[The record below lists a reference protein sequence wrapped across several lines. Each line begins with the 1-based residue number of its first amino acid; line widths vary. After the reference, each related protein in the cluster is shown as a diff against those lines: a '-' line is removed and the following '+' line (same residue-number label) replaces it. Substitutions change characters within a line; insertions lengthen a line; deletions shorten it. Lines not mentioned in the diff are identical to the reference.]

1 MAYSYNIEEVPPD
14 DVPCVEHDIR
24 RAKKFLQKHSSESDD
39 SLYDHLTEVLAKIL
53 AERPKNAVDIFEEY
67 SRKVKEERFKTRDSH
82 HLRDVYVPPAQY
94 EEARKIIGLFK
105 DVQGIYEGEDGEKLD
120 EAEEEEEDDKRKKVP
135 NMLDLLYY
143 FEQTNVGLPRRE
155 MVLINLSIRKLL
167 AEAPIENIRYLYESF
182 RCEKKK
188 YNLATRFIRFW
199 GKILGSPKNYYVVEA
214 DLQAEELN
222 IRLERMEEEEERK
235 REEERA
241 KAEETARAEKEA
253 AENVEKEATEDVE
266 EAEAAKEKEEE
277 GLKLVFPPLPTHS
290 WVPPPEVPSEKI
302 GTGTNA
308 KVYFVCNE
316 PGLDKWIE
324 LPPVTPQ
331 QIVIARQIVR
341 CCTGNLETPLYTFPP
356 FPGAEKNYLRAQIAR
371 ISAATQVSPI
381 GWFTFGDEDEEEEL
395 MEEMEDGRVLTENA
409 HYDPLPVK
417 ELIDHSMSNWC
428 HHAPCILKQGRV
440 VWWDPR
446 TEEEEIGDEEE
457 LEEEEEEVKAG
468 PEREIGPPLLTPL
481 SEDAI
486 VDSIIPWRAV
496 QSTHV
501 QPDQAVALI
510 RSNIWPGAFAFACGK
525 RFANV
530 YIGWGHKYLAFNY
543 SPPAMPPVQDQYKIG
558 PEILEIQD
566 PTFEQEEAWRIAHLP
581 PPPVIP
587 MGEEEEVTVEEE
599 EEEEEDE

>member
-14 DVPCVEHDIR
+14 DVPRVEHDVR
-24 RAKKFLQKHSSESDD
+24 RAKKFLQKHSSESND

-53 AERPKNAVDIFEEY
+53 AERPQNAVDIFEEY
-67 SRKVKEERFKTRDSH
+67 SRRVKEERFKTRDTH

-94 EEARKIIGLFK
+94 EEARKIVELFK
-105 DVQGIYEGEDGEKLD
+105 DVQGIYEGEGDEKLD
-120 EAEEEEEDDKRKKVP
+120 EAEEDEEGDQKKKKSVP

-143 FEQTNVGLPRRE
+143 FEQTNVGMPRRE
-155 MVLINLSIRKLL
+155 MVLINLSVRKLL
-167 AEAPIENIRYLYESF
+167 TEAPIENV
-182 RCEKKK
+182 
-188 YNLATRFIRFW
+188 RFW

-222 IRLERMEEEEERK
+222 NRLERMEEEEERK
-235 REEERA
+235 RAEERT
-241 KAEETARAEKEA
+241 KAEETARTEKEA
-253 AENVEKEATEDVE
+253 AENVEKEATEGGE
-266 EAEAAKEKEEE
+266 GAEATKEKDEE

-316 PGLDKWIE
+316 PGTDKWIE

-356 FPGAEKNYLRAQIAR
+356 FPGTEKNYLRAQIAR

-381 GWFTFGDEDEEEEL
+381 GFFTFAGEDEEEAL
-395 MEEMEDGRVLTENA
+395 MEEIEEGGILTENA

-417 ELIDHSMSNWC
+417 ELIDRSMSNWC
-428 HHAPCILKQGRV
+428 HHAPYILKQGRV
-440 VWWDPR
+440 AWWNPKS
-446 TEEEEIGDEEE
+446 EEEEIGDEEE
-457 LEEEEEEVKAG
+457 LDEEEEEMKAG
-468 PEREIGPPLLTPL
+468 PEREVGPPLLTPL

-486 VDSIIPWRAV
+486 VDSIIPWRAL
-496 QSTHV
+496 QSSHV

-510 RSNIWPGAFAFACGK
+510 RSNIWPGAFAFACAR

-530 YIGWGHKYLAFNY
+530 YIGWGHKYLAYNY
-543 SPPAMPPVQDQYKIG
+543 SPPVMPPVQDQYKIG
-558 PEILEIQD
+558 PEIMEIQD

-587 MGEEEEVTVEEE
+587 MGEEEEAMAEEEEE